1 MSPRRL
7 ALSAV
12 LTLLMAQPA
21 LAQQTPSSLGM
32 PTDPERLSMQC
43 AAAVAM
49 ESYLVEEVGQTPRF
63 DQTAVKASMDLWGDD
78 FARRRGTNIAGLA
91 DHEDFV
97 RLAMSLGQDEQ
108 FETRGRQVRWCMANP
123 PRR

>member
-1 MSPRRL
+1 MFARRL
-7 ALSAV
+7 ALAAT
-12 LTLLMAQPA
+12 LALLMTQPA
-21 LAQQTPSSLGM
+21 LAQQPPASLGM

-49 ESYLVEEVGQTPRF
+49 ESYLVEKVGQAPRF
-63 DQTAVKASMDLWGDD
+63 DQTAVKASMDLWGGD
-78 FARRRGTNIAGLA
+78 FARRRGTTLAGLA

-97 RLAMSLGQDEQ
+97 GLAMSLGQDDQ
-108 FETRGRQVRWCMANP
+108 FETRGRQVRWCLANP

>member
-1 MSPRRL
+1 MFARRL
-7 ALSAV
+7 ALTAT
-12 LTLLMAQPA
+12 LALLMTQPA
-21 LAQQTPSSLGM
+21 LAQQPPASLGM

-49 ESYLVEEVGQTPRF
+49 ESYLVEKVGQAPRF
-63 DQTAVKASMDLWGDD
+63 DQTAVKASMDLWGGD
-78 FARRRGTNIAGLA
+78 FARRRGTTLAGLA

-97 RLAMSLGQDEQ
+97 GLAMSLGQDDQ
-108 FETRGRQVRWCMANP
+108 FETRGRQVRWCLANP